1 LGFLRS
7 DCGSL
12 GLIKRAAGD
21 QLNQLLMGQ
30 HFLLPQRLDSGLF
43 ALEDLLDLRVLVA
56 GEIQFVQRE
65 SHPHSA
71 HETFLSAVMRPARPT
86 FPCLRVDDAGH

>member
-1 LGFLRS
+1 
-7 DCGSL
+7 
-12 GLIKRAAGD
+12 
-21 QLNQLLMGQ
+21 
-30 HFLLPQRLDSGLF
+30 
-43 ALEDLLDLRVLVA
+43 LLDLRVLVA

-71 HETFLSAVMRPARPT
+71 HELSMAVMHPAGPT